1 MTYIGSAVGREVVAG
16 SHHDHS
22 NGSEENH
29 EEETLST
36 TPKIE
41 NLGQRDVDGGSHTV
55 GDNTNDGNE
64 RVRLP
69 FTAGIRDQSVVDL
82 ALETVGEVDQP
93 HATKVSVQR
102 SSIITG

>member
-22 NGSEENH
+22 NGGEENH

-82 ALETVGEVDQP
+82 TLETVGEVDQP
-93 HATKVSVQR
+93 HATKLSVQR